1 MENIANQSWD
11 FLKWILTGVV
21 TGLSFIMVYF
31 FNQINNLKDQMN
43 LNRQSI
49 LLNDQHDKTT
59 DSTLSELKV
68 LIERLDSKLD
78 QIILKQK

>member
-31 FNQINNLKDQMN
+31 FNQIQTIKEKLSENEKDIALNN
-43 LNRQSI
+43 
-49 LLNDQHDKTT
+49 QHDANT
-59 DSTLSELKV
+59 DGVLVELKQ
-68 LIERLDSKLD
+68 LIERLDTKID
-78 QIILKQK
+78 QILINQK